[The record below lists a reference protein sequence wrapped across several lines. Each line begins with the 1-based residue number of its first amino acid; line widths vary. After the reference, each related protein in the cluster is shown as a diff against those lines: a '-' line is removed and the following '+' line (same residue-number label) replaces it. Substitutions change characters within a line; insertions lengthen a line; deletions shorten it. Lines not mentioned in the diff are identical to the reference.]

1 MAETTGRYGDNA
13 DTRAGDEDARRSGR
27 RHVGVA
33 EAKGT
38 FSAMIE
44 GVQHRGE
51 RYVIERHGKPAAAL
65 VSLEE
70 LDRLEERAAPPAR
83 QNDGLTGLIGLFRG
97 VLTDEEIDEMIA
109 EIYADRERDVPREID
124 TSEWGV

>member
-1 MAETTGRYGDNA
+1 MAETTGRYGANA

-70 LDRLEERAAPPAR
+70 LDRLESQRPTP
-83 QNDGLTGLIGLFRG
+83 QGMTGGLGFIGMWRG
-97 VLTDEEIDEMIA
+97 ILTDEEIDDMVDA
-109 EIYADRERDVPREID
+109 IYADRENDVPREVD
-124 TSEWGV
+124 TSDWAV

>member
-70 LDRLEERAAPPAR
+70 LDRLESQRPAP
-83 QNDGLTGLIGLFRG
+83 QGMTGGLGFIGMWRG
-97 VLTDEEIDEMIA
+97 ILTDEEIDDMVDA
-109 EIYADRERDVPREID
+109 IYADRENDVPREVD
-124 TSEWGV
+124 TSDWGV